1 MGPALASTDGHFAAL
16 LLCIFE
22 EMKADRMHQGLDP
35 CAR

>member
-1 MGPALASTDGHFAAL
+1 MGPVPANADGHFAAP

-22 EMKADRMHQGLDP
+22 EMKADHRHKGLDP